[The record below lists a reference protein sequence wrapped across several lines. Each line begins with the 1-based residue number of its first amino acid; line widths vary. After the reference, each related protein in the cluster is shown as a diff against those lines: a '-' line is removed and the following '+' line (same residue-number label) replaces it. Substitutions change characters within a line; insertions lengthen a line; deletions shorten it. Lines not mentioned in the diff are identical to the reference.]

1 MAEDKMSAEAF
12 DDLRFHWGCTQEAD
26 DRHKVIFF
34 NDWVPELFAH
44 IATLTS
50 RAEKAEGEA
59 KYEAARAAKAE
70 AVLADYKEEAR
81 DFEHFRSGMA
91 RDYCALVEAI
101 GVDMDAPPAVLDA
114 VRRLGISA
122 QAIADLKREA
132 DRMRGALEPFAELDK
147 NASSDGSLHFERSA
161 KDDDSRLAYIRVGD
175 VRRARAALSH
185 QADDAGAVTGSEER
199 LREALRPFERFA
211 EYLAG
216 RPGVTLAGA
225 TVREETIMPDDEI
238 ATVGD
243 ASGFATIRAR
253 HFLDAAAALS
263 EQQGGK

>member
-1 MAEDKMSAEAF
+1 MAEDKMSAEELSEIALTIYDAP
-12 DDLRFHWGCTQEAD
+12 DDEFSFSCGAAKRLMR
-26 DRHKVIFF
+26 
-34 NDWVPELFAH
+34 H
-44 IATLTS
+44 IASLTS
-50 RAEKAEGEA
+50 RAEKAEG
-59 KYEAARAAKAE
+59 ARDESERLRGLMSADFGRLCATLGVDEDAPE
-70 AVLADYKEEAR
+70 AVACSLNAR
-81 DFEHFRSGMA
+81 F
-91 RDYCALVEAI
+91 
-101 GVDMDAPPAVLDA
+101 
-114 VRRLGISA
+114 
-122 QAIADLKREA
+122 ADLKREA
-132 DRMRGALEPFAELDK
+132 DRMRGALEKLYQACDPFQTEVSRWALGDHDPALSVTWADLLALDI
-147 NASSDGSLHFERSA
+147 AAMDA
-161 KDDDSRLAYIRVGD
+161 K
-175 VRRARAALSH
+175 AALSH

-216 RPGVTLAGA
+216 RPGVMLAGA

>member
-1 MAEDKMSAEAF
+1 MEFANEAAINS
-12 DDLRFHWGCTQEAD
+12 L
-26 DRHKVIFF
+26 F
-34 NDWVPELFAH
+34 NP
-44 IATLTS
+44 
-50 RAEKAEGEA
+50 G
-59 KYEAARAAKAE
+59 EAAR
-70 AVLADYKEEAR
+70 D
-81 DFEHFRSGMA
+81 
-91 RDYCALVEAI
+91 
-101 GVDMDAPPAVLDA
+101 
-114 VRRLGISA
+114 VRA
-122 QAIADLKREA
+122 YIADLKREA
-132 DRMRGALEPFAELDK
+132 DRMRGALEKLDLLMK
-147 NASSDGSLHFERSA
+147 CRPHTGDDNAHYCPNCDNSLWAA
-161 KDDDSRLAYIRVGD
+161 KEVI
-175 VRRARAALSH
+175 RAALSH